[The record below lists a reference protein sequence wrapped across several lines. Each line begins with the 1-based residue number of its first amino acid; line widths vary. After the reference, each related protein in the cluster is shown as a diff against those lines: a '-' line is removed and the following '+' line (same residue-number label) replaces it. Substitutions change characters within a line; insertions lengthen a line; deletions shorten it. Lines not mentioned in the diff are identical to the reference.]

1 MYRIAFAAALILA
14 ALPAAAQDGHDH
26 LAEAQGL
33 RILHAWTPATAG
45 PEALIYMEIE
55 NGSDQALTL
64 SGAQTEDGQTA
75 RLVGFAYAG
84 GVETWQPLPDM
95 PIAAGQYLDLVP
107 RGLALQLS
115 DLPAPLTQGQA
126 LQIEVM
132 FGEIHL
138 DVAVEVEA
146 AGASAHSH
154 AGHSH

>member
-1 MYRIAFAAALILA
+1 MHRLAFAAALILS

-55 NGSDQALTL
+55 NGSDRALTL
-64 SGAQTEDGQTA
+64 SGAETGDGQA
-75 RLVGFAYAG
+75 AQLVGFAYAD

-95 PIAAGQYLDLVP
+95 PVAAGQHLDLAP
-107 RGLALQLS
+107 RGLALQLT
-115 DLPAPLTQGQA
+115 DLATPLSQGDV
-126 LQIEVM
+126 LQIEVA
-132 FGEIHL
+132 FGDLHL

-146 AGASAHSH
+146 EGASAHSH